1 MPAAGMR
8 NIGAMEVVLKGDRID
23 AVHAR
28 LRSVVQFSF
37 VQFSS
42 SKSV

>member
-8 NIGAMEVVLKGDRID
+8 NIGAMEVGPEGDRID

-28 LRSVVQFSF
+28 LRSVVQFS
-37 VQFSS
+37 S

>member
-1 MPAAGMR
+1 MPAEGMR
-8 NIGAMEVVLKGDRID
+8 DIGAMEVGPEGDGID

-28 LRSVVQFSF
+28 LRSVVKLS
-37 VQFSS
+37 VQLGS

>member
-1 MPAAGMR
+1 MPAAGMP
-8 NIGAMEVVLKGDRID
+8 NIGAMEVGPEGDRID

-28 LRSVVQFSF
+28 LRSVVQFGM
-37 VQFSS
+37 QLSS